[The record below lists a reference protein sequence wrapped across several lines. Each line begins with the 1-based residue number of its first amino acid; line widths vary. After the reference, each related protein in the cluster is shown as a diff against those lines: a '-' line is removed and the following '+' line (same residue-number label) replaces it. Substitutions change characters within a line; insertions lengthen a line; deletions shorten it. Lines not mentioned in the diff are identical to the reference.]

1 MIGVVI
7 VQIAGFFPAIAA
19 FIFKP
24 DLPKTVTK
32 FWKWKQLKKKHT
44 ACVHLFQTIENGQN
58 PENYFKARKRPD
70 YQPLFRNE
78 GVR

>member
-44 ACVHLFQTIENGQN
+44 ACVHLF
-58 PENYFKARKRPD
+58 
-70 YQPLFRNE
+70 
-78 GVR
+78 

>member
-32 FWKWKQLKKKHT
+32 FWKWKQLKKNMLRVFT
-44 ACVHLFQTIENGQN
+44 F
-58 PENYFKARKRPD
+58 FKR
-70 YQPLFRNE
+70 
-78 GVR
+78 